1 LASAFQLLTRAL
13 GELPNP
19 VGHEALRARM
29 AALHGREDQL
39 LEPSR
44 FARLLRQA
52 NDAEIAD
59 VRTVGV
65 DSYEVSPHRTDLSF
79 ARTTAAAEPVASG
92 VGANGSEAQPAAVEP
107 APRVAALRFRRGSRA
122 PLRLPDMPLVGVVRM
137 DDVVPPPEPTALE
150 PETKKK
156 AAPRRRA
163 RPKKSG

>member
-1 LASAFQLLTRAL
+1 
-13 GELPNP
+13 
-19 VGHEALRARM
+19 M
-29 AALHGREDQL
+29 AALYGREDLL
-39 LEPSR
+39 LETSR

-79 ARTTAAAEPVASG
+79 SRTAPASEPATA
-92 VGANGSEAQPAAVEP
+92 GAGSNGTEGQPAAAEP

-137 DDVVPPPEPTALE
+137 DDDVPPPAPAATAAE

-156 AAPRRRA
+156 PAPRRRA